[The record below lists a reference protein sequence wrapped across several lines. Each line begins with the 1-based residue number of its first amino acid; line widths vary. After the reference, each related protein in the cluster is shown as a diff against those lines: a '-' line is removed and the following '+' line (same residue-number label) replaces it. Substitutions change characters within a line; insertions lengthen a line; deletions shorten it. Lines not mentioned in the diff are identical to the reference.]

1 MAKRAALGGNWSA
14 AGSWA
19 LIDQSSTTGVGY
31 LESESGTTTVTTAY
45 SGCLSAVFAWSSGAP
60 TIDGIGIRL
69 ANRTGVTGTLSIH
82 LEVATVEVAGT
93 LVTINV
99 ADLPAAVTADLN
111 GGWIFFKFASPVA
124 LANATSYSVA
134 IKTSSS
140 TQVVVHTN
148 GTAGNVSRYL
158 RTTTTGAMVAGDDF
172 IIVGEY
178 TGAGTSNTIT
188 INPDETG
195 TTDYGAA
202 STSLVTPAGAIGS
215 KGSMR
220 FATSAATAY
229 KLKISGNLIGYIGG
243 DMGVGTVGAEIPR
256 DSSATVTFD
265 CASNI
270 DFGFTARNGFNA
282 VAQGLSRTSGKHVT
296 VCKLNGNA
304 AANATT
310 LNVDTD
316 TGWLDNDEIAVAS
329 TSRTAAECEA
339 GTLNGA
345 AGASSLTVDGFA
357 GTGGGVQYAHSGT
370 SPTQGEVILLSRN
383 VTFQGTSASVQ
394 AYIDIKAGATV
405 NFSWVRFKWMG
416 SATANKRGIDIAT
429 TTGTAT
435 FSYCSLTNFEVTS
448 SRGFNITTA
457 SGSGVSISNCVTWRI
472 NDAHIILTLASTGA
486 TTISTVVLMRS
497 LNASGSSVFQS
508 NDAGGTFTDITC
520 IGAANGS
527 IQLSEFGGSIGTISG
542 LVSHSGAFNGLSF
555 TGITGTIS
563 TVAIWRMNATGLL
576 VNISTTELTISSLT
590 AFGNGT
596 QNISWANPGGRLVLI
611 DPVLSGDST
620 FATTNGISV
629 ASGCS
634 VAELVIINGDFGTAS
649 GIKTAHTND
658 INVSACAG
666 AFVRMFLSNTKLASA
681 VEILTQGAM
690 SPSSFIGAQKHDQTN
705 GNHKT
710 WKKGGTIDLETTITH
725 TGGQSLRMLPISAS
739 VKLESSGAEGGFKV
753 AVASGETITPSVYVR
768 ESAAYNG
775 NRCRLIVKRNDAI
788 GVTSDTVLAT
798 RSGASDALWE
808 ELTGTTIAATDDG
821 VMEFVVDCDGTA
833 ATGYTYAD
841 SFTVA

>member
-1 MAKRAALGGNWSA
+1 VAKRAALGGNWSA

-69 ANRTGVTGTLSIH
+69 ANRTGTTGTLSIH

-93 LVTINV
+93 LVTINT

-111 GGWIFFKFASPVA
+111 GGWIFFKFAAPVA

-148 GTAGNVSRYL
+148 GTAGNMSRYL

-172 IIVGEY
+172 VIVGEY
-178 TGAGTSNTIT
+178 TGQGTSNTIT

-195 TTDYGAA
+195 TTDYGAG

-243 DMGVGTVGAEIPR
+243 DMGVGTVGSEIPR
-256 DSSATVTFD
+256 DSSVTVTFD
-265 CASNI
+265 CVSNG
-270 DFGFTARNGFNA
+270 DFGFVARNGFNA
-282 VAQGLSRTSGKHVT
+282 VAQGLSRTSGKNIVT
-296 VCKLNGNA
+296 CKLNGNA

-316 TGWLDNDEIAVAS
+316 TGWLSGDEIAVAS

-345 AGASSLTVDGFA
+345 AGASSLTVNGFA
-357 GTGGGVQYAHSGT
+357 GTGGGVLNAHSGT
-370 SPTQGEVILLSRN
+370 SPTQAEVILLSRN
-383 VTFQGTSASVQ
+383 VTFQGTSATVQ
-394 AYIDIKAGATV
+394 AYIDIKATATV

-435 FSYCSLTNFEVTS
+435 FSFCALTNFEVAS
-448 SRGFNITTA
+448 SRGFNIVTA
-457 SGSGVSISNCVTWRI
+457 SGSGITISNCVTWRVEDSHVNI
-472 NDAHIILTLASTGA
+472 TVASTGA
-486 TTISTVVLMRS
+486 TSISNLVMMRS
-497 LNASGSSVFQS
+497 LGASSTMFSSA
-508 NDAGGTFTDITC
+508 DAGGSFTNVTA
-520 IGAANGS
+520 IGFANSG
-527 IQLSEFGGSIGTISG
+527 IAFSEFGGTIGTISG
-542 LVSHSGAFNGLSF
+542 LVAHSGAFNGFSF
-555 TGITGTIS
+555 TGISGTIA
-563 TVAIWRMNATGLL
+563 TATIWR
-576 VNISTTELTISSLT
+576 VNSVGVFVNVSTTELTITSLT
-590 AFGNGT
+590 EFGNGT
-596 QNISWANPGGRLVLI
+596 SNINWANPGGRLVLI
-611 DPVLSGDST
+611 DPVLSGDSS
-620 FATTNGISV
+620 FATTNGINVAAGASV
-629 ASGCS
+629 G
-634 VAELVIINGDFGTAS
+634 ELVIINGDFGTAS

-666 AFVRMFLSNTKLASA
+666 AFIRMFLVNTKLASTTE
-681 VEILTQGAM
+681 VLTPSAM
-690 SPSSFIGAQKHDQTN
+690 SASSFICSQKHDQTTL
-705 GNHKT
+705 NHKT
-710 WKKGGTIDLETTITH
+710 IKRGGVLDYEGTITH
-725 TGGQSLRMLPISAS
+725 TGSQSLRMLPTSAS
-739 VKLESSGAEGGFKV
+739 IRLESVGPYGAFAV
-753 AVASGETITPSVYVR
+753 AVASGETVTPSVYVR

-775 NRCRLIVKRNDAI
+775 NRCRLMVRRNDAI
-788 GVTSDTVLAT
+788 GITADTVLAT
-798 RSGASDALWE
+798 RVGASDAAWE
-808 ELTGTTIAATDDG
+808 LMTGTTIAATDDG
-821 VMEFVVDCDGTA
+821 TMEFYVDCDGTA
-833 ATGYTYAD
+833 GTGYVYVD
-841 SFTVA
+841 SMAVA